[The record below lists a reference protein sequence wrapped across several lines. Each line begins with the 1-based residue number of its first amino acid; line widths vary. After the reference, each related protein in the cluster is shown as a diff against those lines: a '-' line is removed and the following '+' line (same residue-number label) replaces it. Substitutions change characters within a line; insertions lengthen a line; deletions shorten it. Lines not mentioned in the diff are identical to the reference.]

1 MRIRVVAGAVL
12 RSGLLLCAQRSQ
24 SQRHPGLWEL
34 PGGKVEPGE
43 SDSAALQREL
53 QEELGV
59 LVSVGALLGTSDH
72 DYPDLSVRLVAY
84 WCNLSSG
91 EPAALEHAQLR
102 WLAPAG
108 LGDLEWA
115 PADRPL
121 IGRLQLQG
129 SGLSNFE

>member
-1 MRIRVVAGAVL
+1 
-12 RSGLLLCAQRSQ
+12 
-24 SQRHPGLWEL
+24 
-34 PGGKVEPGE
+34 
-43 SDSAALQREL
+43 
-53 QEELGV
+53 
-59 LVSVGALLGTSDH
+59 
-72 DYPDLSVRLVAY
+72 LVAY